1 MFRRIGFI
9 CVFAFF
15 AVMASA
21 AVTITPKKPS
31 KVSGCYQ
38 ISDAE
43 ELYGFASIV
52 NGTDGFKRDT
62 AACGKLVNDIVVNEN
77 VLDGSGNLNVADTA
91 NFAQWKPMMQFR
103 GKFDGNSHTISG
115 LYVNGRDSF
124 SALFGVLYRHE
135 EDSTVIIR
143 NLGVVGSY
151 FFSHSYVG
159 AIVGYADGGA
169 IVSIE
174 NCFSNSR
181 VESDGNYVG
190 GLVGMSVATIQLKNV
205 YNLGTVIA
213 GSVAG
218 GIAGYLYV
226 GGVKVINAYNMGSV
240 SIPSSSYRAG
250 GLVGYVNSSED
261 ASFENCFNMG
271 SVTGELYIGG
281 IVGDVG
287 GTFLLMDEVY
297 NAGTIVS
304 EPGAVGNS
312 IAGGLAGSVG
322 AKAKIQNAYNTGT
335 VSGGTFLSGIVG
347 LAYAD
352 ISLTNVYN
360 AGTLLSNQS
369 FSDYVKPIVFVDN
382 SLYSSNCENVFYLN
396 ESYSSSECGKSVT
409 SEQLEDGSIAYLLHN
424 SFYDSVDASV
434 WGQDVGNEAYPNF
447 RGSITGASLSSFED
461 LILHTYDGDATNLPV
476 KYLPGFELRLPVV
489 TQDGR
494 AFYGWFDNAEYSGN
508 AVKVIPATATGTL
521 EFWAGFKT
529 EYSITYE
536 TDGGTLDSAAAKSY
550 ISGDG
555 VALLDPL
562 PRDGYIFRGWY
573 ESGDFSGNRVRTI
586 GTKET
591 GDKTFYARWF
601 AKKAPS
607 TDGSGCYVISDASDL
622 YGFAAIVNG
631 SDGFTQDSDA
641 CGKLTKDI
649 VVNENVLTVNG
660 TLNVA
665 DTADFIEWT
674 PIMYF
679 KGVFDGQGHTISG
692 LYFNDDDEYADAIG
706 LFGLV
711 QNAEIKNLGVVGSF
725 FRGNSCLGGVVGLSV
740 DSLKMENVFNKS
752 RIEADAQSAGG
763 LLGAAVSLGFVEIR
777 NSYNMGAVTGNGDVG
792 GLVGYASDVSMRF
805 VNVYNVGSVT
815 CNNNNPS
822 YAYVGGI
829 VGYSSSDME
838 ILNGFNVGAVSG
850 REYVGGIVGMTSE
863 DFIFVNVYNAG
874 RLTISGN
881 GSYVHAIVGYAY
893 SYIRDHVYNNVF
905 YQDSEWPDTIGSAVT
920 GEMVEN
926 GSLAYLLHNFV
937 SDSVDATVWGQD
949 VGTDDYPN
957 FSGSVIGITSAAFED
972 LVLHSCA
979 EETSELPDKYV
990 PGYVFTLPK
999 PECEN
1004 YVFWGWFDNPEYT
1017 GEPVEDIPATAT
1029 GTQEFWGKF
1038 GSTYNITY
1046 ETNGGTLDS
1055 DAAEFYVNGVNTPL
1069 TKNVYRS
1076 GYIFTGWFESDD
1088 FSGDRLFEIGSG
1100 ATGDKVLYARWFKIK
1115 KPSKDADGCYVIKN
1129 VSELYGFAA
1138 LVNGTSSTF
1147 GEDDACASLDSDIVV
1162 NENVTDKY
1170 GDINE
1175 ADSAGFMPWTPIN
1188 GFAGKFDGK
1197 GHVIRGLYFNE
1208 SERPSDCDGEYGCGF
1223 FGWLA
1228 EAPNKDTIV
1237 IENVGIEDS
1246 YFAYH
1251 DYGVGA
1257 LVGVVQGVSYTNR
1270 ITHVRISNCY
1280 STSTV
1285 VGDGYVGGIVGKV
1298 VRLTSS
1304 VIENCYNTGKIVARD
1319 HAAGGLVGAVDVDTD
1334 LKMVNSYNAGP
1345 IMVASYRKSGLSLVG
1360 QDYSEVDVENSY
1372 YLKVFDDDDE
1382 YYGFAVTP
1390 EQFEN
1395 GSVAIVLH
1403 DGVNGS
1409 IWGQDVGKES
1419 LPNFSGKVKNPTA
1432 KQYNVTFHTF
1442 EGDTLSYFKKY
1453 VAGLPRTLPDT
1464 AFRVGYLFEGWYA
1477 DSALLNPVSLI
1488 DTSDR
1493 GDLDFYAMWT
1503 PKLYYIW
1510 IYKNIGWGGEVVG
1523 QSSNYSY
1530 MYGDTVE
1537 LEAVPNEGFKFGYWG
1552 DILDSVN
1559 AKRQIVVVRDS
1570 IFTVYFNRI
1579 SSSSVSS
1586 SSSAKSSSST
1596 AKAKSSSSSDKVS
1609 SSSKNGKS
1617 SSSKGAKSS
1626 SSCRGD
1632 ECGKDMPIVIELLC
1646 NGKKCSDALAAEVT
1660 MPQFHVTVVGRDIQ
1674 VMEAR
1679 VGSPYA
1685 LFDLQGGIV
1694 LSGQVGKVDF
1704 TIPAPHSGSYLV
1716 RVGNWTKR
1724 VTVR

>member
-21 AVTITPKKPS
+21 AATITPKKPS

-52 NGTDGFKRDT
+52 NGSEGFVKDS
-62 AACGKLVNDIVVNEN
+62 AACGKLTKDIVVNEN
-77 VLDGSGNLNVADTA
+77 VLTEDGALNKADTA
-91 NFAQWKPMMQFR
+91 NFAQWIPMFYFS
-103 GKFDGNSHTISG
+103 GSFDGQGHTISG
-115 LYVNGRDSF
+115 LYFDNDS
-124 SALFGVLYRHE
+124 AAYVGLFGVIHSE
-135 EDSTVIIR
+135 PNSIVEIK
-143 NLGVVGSY
+143 NLGVVGS
-151 FFSHSYVG
+151 FFRGGVDVG
-159 AIVGYADGGA
+159 
-169 IVSIE
+169 SIAGIQLGNSPLKME
-174 NCFSNSR
+174 NVFANSR
-181 VESDGNYVG
+181 VEGRRMVG
-190 GLVGMSVATIQLKNV
+190 GLTGITVDSVYITNS
-205 YNLGTVIA
+205 YNLGTVVGEEGVGGISGYMVGFISYLRNVYNE
-213 GSVAG
+213 GSIKGKGDSTEYTYVG
-218 GIAGYLYV
+218 GIAGYVTGALDV
-226 GGVKVINAYNMGSV
+226 ANAYNRGTV
-240 SIPSSSYRAG
+240 FARSYTG
-250 GLVGYVNSSED
+250 GLFGLVTNSTD
-261 ASFENCFNMG
+261 IVNCFNEG
-271 SVTGELYIGG
+271 NVYGDNVVGG
-281 IVGDVG
+281 IVGNLVQTKRLANIYNLGKVFGAYDVG
-287 GTFLLMDEVY
+287 G
-297 NAGTIVS
+297 
-304 EPGAVGNS
+304 
-312 IAGGLAGSVG
+312 
-322 AKAKIQNAYNTGT
+322 
-335 VSGGTFLSGIVG
+335 IVG
-347 LAYAD
+347 
-352 ISLTNVYN
+352 SLQQAANIVNVYN
-360 AGTLLSNQS
+360 AGLVVPLAENTSYVGTIVGYLSKDLS
-369 FSDYVKPIVFVDN
+369 AYHFD
-382 SLYSSNCENVFYLN
+382 NVFSLQRM
-396 ESYSSSECGKSVT
+396 SPLDPGDLVT
-409 SEQLEDGSIAYLLHN
+409 DEMMSDGTVAYMLHN
-424 SFYDSVDASV
+424 YCSSVVDASV
-434 WGQDVGNEAYPNF
+434 WGQNVGVDPFPNF
-447 RGSITGASLSSFED
+447 SGTVTSVSETFLENLVLHSCED
-461 LILHTYDGDATNLPV
+461 GTLGLPE
-476 KYLPGFELRLPVV
+476 KYVPGYAFRLPSVSCEK
-489 TQDGR
+489 QR
-494 AFYGWFDNAEYSGN
+494 LLGWYDNAEFGGDP
-508 AVKVIPATATGTL
+508 VEIIPRTATGPQ
-521 EFWAGFKT
+521 EFWGKFVSV
-529 EYSITYE
+529 YNITYE
-536 TDGGTLDSAAAKSY
+536 TDGGTLDSSAVKSY
-550 ISGDG
+550 FLGDS
-555 VALLDPL
+555 VDLLDPL
-562 PRDGYIFRGWY
+562 PRTGYIFRGWY

-649 VVNENVLTVNG
+649 VVNENVLTANG

-905 YQDSEWPDTIGSAVT
+905 YQESEWPDTIGSAVT

-1055 DAAEFYVNGVNTPL
+1055 DAAKFYVNGVNTPL

-1559 AKRQIVVVRDS
+1559 AKRQFVVVRDS

-1596 AKAKSSSSSDKVS
+1596 AKAKSSSSSAKVS

-1694 LSGQVGKVDF
+1694 LSGQVGNVDF